1 MAGHLLGVLEPS
13 VVLQVNRDASCPPGV
28 TSDGSQKARRLGS
41 FSNWV
46 KFQQRY
52 QKSHRIFRD
61 LLLLKNFW
69 RFCSTRN
76 GDLFSPAILG
86 PQSLSGGY
94 RADGFRRWCG
104 GWRWLALNWAFIDD
118 VEPENERPFFLRS
131 SWLFVTKR
139 NHCPPPFTDS
149 ELRAAIFTRIS
160 REQLEEDVATIGA
173 LSREDHGNYFEHL
186 CNHYGQV
193 RRFLP
198 RLLRE
203 IHFEGN
209 RAGQSVLEA
218 LEFLK
223 RLEDSPQVAIQ
234 DAPREVLSRGWRQ

>member
-28 TSDGSQKARRLGS
+28 TSDGRQKARRLGS

-94 RADGFRRWCG
+94 RADVFADGAEVG
-104 GWRWLALNWAFIDD
+104 DG
-118 VEPENERPFFLRS
+118 
-131 SWLFVTKR
+131 
-139 NHCPPPFTDS
+139 
-149 ELRAAIFTRIS
+149 S
-160 REQLEEDVATIGA
+160 R
-173 LSREDHGNYFEHL
+173 
-186 CNHYGQV
+186 
-193 RRFLP
+193 
-198 RLLRE
+198 
-203 IHFEGN
+203 
-209 RAGQSVLEA
+209 
-218 LEFLK
+218 
-223 RLEDSPQVAIQ
+223 
-234 DAPREVLSRGWRQ
+234 